1 MDNIFEILVPLLI
14 AAVYFFGNMFSGKSK
29 EDEGAPPLQPRQR
42 DADDDEAADAL
53 EHQRR
58 IQEEIRRK
66 IMERRQASD
75 GTPPQLAPA
84 EAAPQEA
91 SRDLSGQGET
101 QKRTPEP
108 VHQSRNQPPPIH
120 EARPGSYSWDTS
132 EASGG
137 AYDSRMQAQLKRIE
151 ATKRQAEKL
160 QEEAAAQP
168 DRDEK
173 ARQKPNS
180 RSGGHFTGTVR
191 ESLRDPQAARVAF
204 IYGEVL
210 GPPISL
216 RKGNCSVPGL
226 S

>member
-29 EDEGAPPLQPRQR
+29 EDEGAPPLQPRER

-53 EHQRR
+53 ERQRR

-66 IMERRQASD
+66 IMERRQAS
-75 GTPPQLAPA
+75 GGGPPQLAPA
-84 EAAPQEA
+84 EAAPMEGR
-91 SRDLSGQGET
+91 RDLSGQGEV

-108 VHQSRNQPPPIH
+108 VHQSRNQPPPIR
-120 EARPGSYSWDTS
+120 EARPGAYSWDTS
-132 EASGG
+132 EASGA
-137 AYDSRMQAQLKRIE
+137 AYDSQMQAQLKRIE
-151 ATKRQAEKL
+151 ATKRQAQKL
-160 QEEAAAQP
+160 QKEAAARP
-168 DRDEK
+168 DIDK
-173 ARQKPNS
+173 TSHKPNR
-180 RSGGHFTGTVR
+180 RSGGYFSGTVR

-210 GPPISL
+210 GPPVSL
-216 RKGNCSVPGL
+216 RKGSSSVPGF